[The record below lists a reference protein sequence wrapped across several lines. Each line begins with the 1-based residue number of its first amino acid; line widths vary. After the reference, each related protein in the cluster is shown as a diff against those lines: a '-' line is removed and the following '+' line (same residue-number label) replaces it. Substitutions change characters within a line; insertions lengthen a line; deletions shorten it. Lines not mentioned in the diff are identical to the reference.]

1 MRSTNPWW
9 PECQRLDA
17 GNLCAAD
24 TVSMFQECL
33 NLSQWIKTLTQTG
46 KPDSYVRMILFA
58 TVRVGNT
65 ITIDYPP
72 TLITT

>member
-1 MRSTNPWW
+1 
-9 PECQRLDA
+9 
-17 GNLCAAD
+17 
-24 TVSMFQECL
+24 MFQECL